1 MEKKIIEV
9 VAAAIIAQNQVLLA
23 QRAANAQDGG
33 LWELPGGKVEGGE
46 SHQQALRRELQE
58 ELALTCEIGASLGC
72 AEVEKE
78 HCIIRLHGYIATL
91 PSAMTPVLHCHDAA
105 RWVSCAEL
113 VDYAMPAADIPLVA
127 ALRQYMQTD
136 TQ

>member
-1 MEKKIIEV
+1 MKWSLLLSSLRTKFC
-9 VAAAIIAQNQVLLA
+9 LA

-33 LWELPGGKVEGGE
+33 LWELPGGKVEAGE

-91 PSAMTPVLHCHDAA
+91 PSAITPVLHCHNAA

-113 VDYAMPAADIPLVA
+113 ADYAMPAADIPLMA
-127 ALRQYMQTD
+127 ALRQYMQAD

>member
-33 LWELPGGKVEGGE
+33 LWELPGGKVEAGE

-58 ELALTCEIGASLGC
+58 E
-72 AEVEKE
+72 
-78 HCIIRLHGYIATL
+78 
-91 PSAMTPVLHCHDAA
+91 
-105 RWVSCAEL
+105 
-113 VDYAMPAADIPLVA
+113 
-127 ALRQYMQTD
+127 
-136 TQ
+136 